1 MIAQMKCGAIALIAA
16 PVLALIFFGLEPG
29 GLVID
34 NVDADNLAEETRL
47 KIEALSSNAFMAH
60 LSAYVVP
67 LSLAFAL
74 FGMWIV
80 ESDARGRGESSAIW
94 RAGLMLLAVTIVGW
108 VLSQSL
114 THQIANTG
122 LDSGPDQATANA
134 LYAVDVGITQLFGVF
149 AGLGFFCYCM
159 GAAAAERANKWASWI
174 AAALSVVSLAAMLVG
189 TFEPELFQPMRN
201 IVWAIYIAWTAWLVH
216 LGVRTLRSE

>member
-1 MIAQMKCGAIALIAA
+1 MSTQKWGAIALIAA
-16 PVLALIFFGLEPG
+16 PTLALIFFGLEPG

-34 NVDADNLAEETRL
+34 NVDADNLVEETRL
-47 KIEALSSNAFMAH
+47 KIEALSANAFMSH

-74 FGMWIV
+74 FGMWVV
-80 ESDARGRGESSAIW
+80 ESEARGRGESSAVW
-94 RAGLMLLAVTIVGW
+94 RAGLLLLAVTIIGW
-108 VLSQSL
+108 VTSQSL

-122 LDSGPDQATANA
+122 LDSGPDEATSRA

-159 GAAAAERANKWASWI
+159 GVAAAERANKWATWI
-174 AAALSVVSLAAMLVG
+174 TAAFSVVSLA
-189 TFEPELFQPMRN
+189 T
-201 IVWAIYIAWTAWLVH
+201 
-216 LGVRTLRSE
+216 